1 MDDSLHDTMAAL
13 PSLHETVAIHGLRAD
28 KSLGQ
33 HFLLDLNLTR
43 SIARLA
49 KPLEGVHVA
58 EVGPGPGGLTR
69 ALILEGAEQVL
80 AIEMDDR
87 FLPVLDDI
95 ARASGKLSVHHG
107 DALRLNIAE
116 ALPAPRKI
124 VANLPYNV
132 GTKMLVDWI
141 TQQPRF
147 WEQMVLMFQLEV
159 AERVC
164 AQPGEKAYGRLAVL
178 CQSIGHCRIA
188 MEVPARLFTPP
199 PKVDSAVIVIDPL
212 DAPYPHLKALG
223 RVTQAAFGQ
232 RRKMLRRSLRN
243 LADTSGLVLEDWLSQ
258 AGIDPQARPETLPVS
273 AFQALA
279 DDLVAAG

>member
-1 MDDSLHDTMAAL
+1 MVTERMDAL
-13 PSLHETVAIHGLRAD
+13 PTLHETVRIHGLRAD

-49 KPLEGVHVA
+49 TPLDGVHVA

-69 ALILEGAEQVL
+69 ALILEGAESVL

-87 FLPVLDDI
+87 FLPLLDDI

-107 DALRLNIAE
+107 DALKLNIAE
-116 ALPAPRKI
+116 ALPGPRKI

-141 TQQPRF
+141 TARPRF
-147 WEQMVLMFQLEV
+147 WEQLVLMFQLEV
-159 AERVC
+159 AQRVC
-164 AQPGEKAYGRLAVL
+164 AQPGESAYGRLAVL
-178 CQSIGHCRIA
+178 CQSVGECRIA

-212 DAPYPHLKALG
+212 ETPFEDLKALG
-223 RVTQAAFGQ
+223 ELTQAAFGQ
-232 RRKMLRRSLRN
+232 RRKMLRASLKTYAKRKGLD
-243 LADTSGLVLEDWLSQ
+243 LADWLGA
-258 AGIDPQARPETLPVS
+258 AGVDPQARPETISV
-273 AFQALA
+273 AQFQQLCRG
-279 DDLVAAG
+279 AAI

>member
-1 MDDSLHDTMAAL
+1 MVTEHMDAL
-13 PSLHETVAIHGLRAD
+13 PTLHETVRIHGLRAD

-49 KPLEGVHVA
+49 SPLDGVHIA

-69 ALILEGAEQVL
+69 ALILEGAESVL

-87 FLPVLDDI
+87 FLPLLDDI

-107 DALRLNIAE
+107 DALRLNIAD
-116 ALPAPRKI
+116 ALPGPRKI

-132 GTKMLVDWI
+132 GTKMLVNWI
-141 TQQPRF
+141 TARPRF
-147 WEQMVLMFQLEV
+147 WEQLVLMFQLEV
-159 AERVC
+159 AQRVC
-164 AQPGEKAYGRLAVL
+164 ARPGESAYGRLAVL
-178 CQSIGHCRIA
+178 CQSVGECRIA

-212 DAPYPHLKALG
+212 DQPFEDLKALG
-223 RVTQAAFGQ
+223 ELTQAAFSQ
-232 RRKMLRRSLRN
+232 RRKMLRASLKTYAKRKGFD
-243 LADTSGLVLEDWLSQ
+243 LADWL
-258 AGIDPQARPETLPVS
+258 AAADVDPQARPETISV
-273 AFQALA
+273 AQFQQLCRG
-279 DDLVAAG
+279 AAI

>member
-1 MDDSLHDTMAAL
+1 MDDLNAL
-13 PSLHETVAIHGLRAD
+13 PNLNETVAIHGLRAD

-49 KPLEGVHVA
+49 KPLDGVHVA
-58 EVGPGPGGLTR
+58 EIGPGPGGLTR
-69 ALILEGAEQVL
+69 ALILEGAQQVL
-80 AIEMDDR
+80 AIEMDER

-95 ARASGKLSVHHG
+95 ARASGKLAVHHG

-132 GTKMLVDWI
+132 GTKMLVNWI
-141 TQQPRF
+141 SAKPRF

-159 AERVC
+159 AQRVC
-164 AQPGEKAYGRLAVL
+164 AQPGESAYGRLAVL
-178 CQSIGHCRIA
+178 CQSVGHCRIA

-199 PKVDSAVIVIDPL
+199 PKVDSAVVVIDPL
-212 DAPYPHLKALG
+212 DTPFADLKALG
-223 RVTQAAFGQ
+223 ELTQAAFGQ
-232 RRKMLRRSLRN
+232 RRKMLRASLKGYAKRHE
-243 LADTSGLVLEDWLSQ
+243 LELLPWLER
-258 AGIDPQARPETLPVS
+258 AGVDPTARPETLEVS
-273 AFQALA
+273 AFQRM
-279 DDLVAAG
+279 VEQRR

>member
-1 MDDSLHDTMAAL
+1 MPAPIDAL
-13 PSLHETVAIHGLRAD
+13 PTLHETVAIHGLRAD

-69 ALILEGAEQVL
+69 ALLLEGAEHVL
-80 AIEMDDR
+80 AIEMDER
-87 FLPVLDDI
+87 FLPPLDDL
-95 ARASGKLSVHHG
+95 ARASGRLTVHHG
-107 DALRLNIAE
+107 DALRLDIAD

-132 GTKMLVDWI
+132 GTKMLVNWI
-141 TQQPRF
+141 TARPRF

-159 AERVC
+159 AQRVC
-164 AQPGEKAYGRLAVL
+164 AQPGESAYGRLAVL
-178 CQSIGHCRIA
+178 CQSVGHCRIA

-199 PKVDSAVIVIDPL
+199 PKVDSAVVVIDPL
-212 DAPYPHLKALG
+212 DAPFGDLKALG
-223 RVTQAAFGQ
+223 ELTQAAFGQ
-232 RRKMLRRSLRN
+232 RRKMLRASLKGYAKRH
-243 LADTSGLVLEDWLSQ
+243 GLELGSWLER
-258 AGIDPQARPETLPVS
+258 AGVDPTARPETLDVA
-273 AFQALA
+273 AFQRMVERRA
-279 DDLVAAG
+279 

>member
-1 MDDSLHDTMAAL
+1 MDDLDNLPTLHQ
-13 PSLHETVAIHGLRAD
+13 TVEIHGLRAD

-49 KPLEGVHVA
+49 RPLDGVHVA

-80 AIEMDDR
+80 AIEMDER
-87 FLPVLDDI
+87 FLPPLDDI
-95 ARASGKLSVHHG
+95 ASASGRLSIHHG
-107 DALRLNIAE
+107 DAFKLNIAE

-132 GTKMLVDWI
+132 GTKMLINWI
-141 TQQPRF
+141 SAKPRF

-159 AERVC
+159 AQRVC
-164 AQPGEKAYGRLAVL
+164 AQPGENHYGRLAVL
-178 CQSIGHCRIA
+178 CQSVASCRIA

-199 PKVDSAVIVIDPL
+199 PKVDSAVIVLDPL
-212 DAPYPHLKALG
+212 ETPFEDLKALG
-223 RVTQAAFGQ
+223 EVTQAAFGQ
-232 RRKMLRRSLRN
+232 RRKMLRASLKPFAKRK
-243 LADTSGLVLEDWLSQ
+243 GLDLGAWLEA
-258 AGIDPQARPETLPVS
+258 AGVDPTARPETLSV
-273 AFQALA
+273 AQFQALTKGFTA
-279 DDLVAAG
+279 

>member
-1 MDDSLHDTMAAL
+1 MVTDRMDAL
-13 PSLHETVAIHGLRAD
+13 PTLHETVRIHGLRAD

-49 KPLEGVHVA
+49 TPLDGVHVA

-69 ALILEGAEQVL
+69 ALILEGAESVL

-87 FLPVLDDI
+87 FLPLLDDI

-107 DALRLNIAE
+107 DALKLNIAE
-116 ALPAPRKI
+116 TLPGPRKI

-132 GTKMLVDWI
+132 GTKMLVNWI
-141 TQQPRF
+141 TARPRF
-147 WEQMVLMFQLEV
+147 WKQLVLMFQLEV
-159 AERVC
+159 AQRVC
-164 AQPGEKAYGRLAVL
+164 AQPGESAYGRLAIL
-178 CQSIGHCRIA
+178 CQSVGDCRIA

-212 DAPYPHLKALG
+212 DQPFEDLKALG
-223 RVTQAAFGQ
+223 ELTQAAFGQ
-232 RRKMLRRSLRN
+232 RRKMLRASLKGYAKRKGLD
-243 LADTSGLVLEDWLSQ
+243 LADWL
-258 AGIDPQARPETLPVS
+258 AAADVDPQARPETISV
-273 AFQALA
+273 AQFQR
-279 DDLVAAG
+279 LVLLT

>member
-1 MDDSLHDTMAAL
+1 MVTERMDAL
-13 PSLHETVAIHGLRAD
+13 PTLHETVRIHGLRAD

-49 KPLEGVHVA
+49 TPLDGVHVA

-69 ALILEGAEQVL
+69 ALILEGAESVL

-87 FLPVLDDI
+87 FLPLLDDI

-107 DALRLNIAE
+107 DALKLNIAK

-141 TQQPRF
+141 TARPRF
-147 WEQMVLMFQLEV
+147 WEQLVLMFQLEV
-159 AERVC
+159 AQRVC
-164 AQPGEKAYGRLAVL
+164 AQPGESAYGRLAVL
-178 CQSIGHCRIA
+178 CQSVGECRIA

-212 DAPYPHLKALG
+212 ETPFEDLKALG
-223 RVTQAAFGQ
+223 ELTQAAFGQ
-232 RRKMLRRSLRN
+232 RRKMLRASLKTYAKRKGLD
-243 LADTSGLVLEDWLSQ
+243 LADWLGA
-258 AGIDPQARPETLPVS
+258 AGVDPQARPETISV
-273 AFQALA
+273 AQFQQLCRG
-279 DDLVAAG
+279 AAI